1 MQKAKLM
8 SLSEAVGEIKDG
20 ERLVLS
26 HGAVTP
32 NCVVE
37 EIVRQKERFSSLKIF
52 HLIYLGNPVH
62 LERGMEQHMRVYT
75 PFMSGKA
82 MRDAVNDGRADFIP
96 RHFSQVP
103 SLFAPSGG
111 FEPDWA
117 ILQVTP
123 ADSQGRYSCSL
134 SSDFGLPAARFA
146 KHVLAVVNPN
156 LPFVGGD
163 NFLTEDDIDIIAE
176 HASAPHLVPSAQPSD
191 LDKKIAAFC
200 AELVPDRANL
210 QIGIGA
216 LPDAVLALL
225 TSHKDLGIHTE
236 LLTPGVLGLY
246 KSGAI
251 TGKYKGIHQGKM
263 TAAFTMG
270 DQALYDFLDN
280 NTEFEQYPVDL
291 MNNPTI
297 IGKNPKMISINSC
310 IEVDLY
316 GQVCAEKVGGKMFSG
331 SGGQFDYV
339 RGVRISEGGKSIIAI
354 QSTAKNGEI
363 SRIAPQL
370 SDNNV
375 VTTMRNDIDYVV
387 TEYGVAA
394 LSGRTELER
403 AEALVSVAHPKFR
416 EKLERAVMA
425 QFPSKKYYM

>member
-1 MQKAKLM
+1 MQKAKVMTLR
-8 SLSEAVGEIKDG
+8 EAVAEIKDG
-20 ERLVLS
+20 EKLVLS

-37 EIVRQKERFSSLKIF
+37 EIVRQKERFSSLRLF
-52 HLIYLGNPVH
+52 HLIYLGSPIH
-62 LERGMEQHMRVYT
+62 LEPGMERHMRVCS
-75 PFMSGKA
+75 PFLSGRA
-82 MRDAVNDGRADFIP
+82 MRDAVNEGRADFIP

-103 SLFAPSGG
+103 SLFAPGG
-111 FEPDWA
+111 NFEPDWA

-123 ADSQGRYSCSL
+123 PDKEGRYSCSL

-146 KHVLAVVNPN
+146 KKVMVVVNDQ

-163 NFLTEDDIDIIAE
+163 NFLTADEIDVIVE
-176 HASAPHLVPSAQPSD
+176 HSSQPHLVPSAEQSEM
-191 LDKKIAAFC
+191 DKKIAAYC
-200 AELVPDRANL
+200 AELVPDRSTL

-216 LPDAVLALL
+216 LPDAVLSLL
-225 TSHKDLGIHTE
+225 TNHKDLGIHTE

-251 TGKYKGIHQGKM
+251 TGRYKGIHQGKM
-263 TAAFTMG
+263 AAAFTMG
-270 DQALYDFLDN
+270 DQALYDFLDGN
-280 NTEFEQYPVDL
+280 KDFEQYPVDL
-291 MNNPTI
+291 MNNPYI
-297 IGKNPKMISINSC
+297 IGKNPRMISINSC

-339 RGVRISEGGKSIIAI
+339 RGIRLSEGGKSIIAI
-354 QSTAKNGEI
+354 QSTAKGGEL
-363 SRIAPQL
+363 SRIAPTL
-370 SDNNV
+370 GSRNV
-375 VTTMRNDIDYVV
+375 VTTLRNDIDYVV

-403 AEALVSVAHPKFR
+403 AMALVSIAHPKFR
-416 EKLERAVMA
+416 EELERSVME
-425 QFPSKKYYM
+425 QFPAKKYF